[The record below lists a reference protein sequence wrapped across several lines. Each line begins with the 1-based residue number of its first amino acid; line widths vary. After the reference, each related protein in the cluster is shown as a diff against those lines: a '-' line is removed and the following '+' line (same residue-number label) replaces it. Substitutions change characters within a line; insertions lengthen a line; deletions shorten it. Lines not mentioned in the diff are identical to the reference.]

1 MEVKRVNYKIKLN
14 KKGTGLNLYQLI
26 EDSGK
31 SKTEIAEFLE
41 LETPRVIYDWL
52 NGIKMPSVEN
62 LFNLAKFLNVQM
74 EDILAI

>member
-1 MEVKRVNYKIKLN
+1 MKYKIKLN

>member
-1 MEVKRVNYKIKLN
+1 MNYKIKLN

-26 EDSGK
+26 EDLGK

-74 EDILAI
+74 EDILVI

>member
-1 MEVKRVNYKIKLN
+1 MNYKIKLN

-74 EDILAI
+74 EDIIAI

>member
-1 MEVKRVNYKIKLN
+1 MNYKIKLN
-14 KKGTGLNLYQLI
+14 KKETGLKIYRFI

-41 LETPRVIYDWL
+41 LETPRVIYDWV
-52 NGIKMPSVEN
+52 NGNKMPSVEN

>member
-1 MEVKRVNYKIKLN
+1 MNYKAKLN
-14 KKGTGLNLYQLI
+14 KKETGLNLYRLI
-26 EDSGK
+26 ENSGK

-41 LETPRVIYDWL
+41 LETPRVIYDWV
-52 NGIKMPSVEN
+52 NGFKLPTVEN

>member
-1 MEVKRVNYKIKLN
+1 MNYKIKLN

>member
-1 MEVKRVNYKIKLN
+1 MNYKIKLN

-31 SKTEIAEFLE
+31 SKTEIAEFLG

>member
-1 MEVKRVNYKIKLN
+1 MNYKIKLN

-74 EDILAI
+74 EDILVI

>member
-1 MEVKRVNYKIKLN
+1 MNYKIKLN
-14 KKGTGLNLYQLI
+14 KKETGLKIYRFI

-41 LETPRVIYDWL
+41 LETPRVIYDWV
-52 NGIKMPSVEN
+52 NGNKMPSVEN

-74 EDILAI
+74 EDLLAI

>member
-1 MEVKRVNYKIKLN
+1 MNYKIKLN

-41 LETPRVIYDWL
+41 LETLRVIYDWL

>member
-1 MEVKRVNYKIKLN
+1 MDYKTKLN
-14 KKGTGLNLYQLI
+14 KKETGLNLYRLI
-26 EDSGK
+26 ENSGK

-41 LETPRVIYDWL
+41 LETPRVIYDWV
-52 NGIKMPSVEN
+52 NGFKLPTVEN